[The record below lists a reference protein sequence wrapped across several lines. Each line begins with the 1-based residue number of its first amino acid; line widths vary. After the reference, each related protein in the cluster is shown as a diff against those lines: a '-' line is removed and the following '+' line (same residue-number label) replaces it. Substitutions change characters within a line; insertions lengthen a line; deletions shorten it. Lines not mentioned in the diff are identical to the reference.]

1 MRRGTVLLALA
12 LTILLTGTFDLRA
25 AEFADP
31 RFEAQWAQGES
42 LVPNFWGPSATDPVQ
57 EPYAESPNGKRLTQ
71 YFDKG
76 RMELT
81 HPETGIVTSGLLAR
95 ELITGDIQV
104 GDTAYTHADP
114 PAIPLAGD
122 ANSPGPTYATFRGPG
137 APLLASAQPRVDAP
151 INAVVG
157 DDGKPVF
164 ADVAPENGGL
174 PISTYDVP
182 TQHNVLA
189 PFVQFRTRVGLTALG
204 YAISEPFVAA
214 FTIGGARK
222 FVAVQVFER
231 RVLTYTYDN
240 PDPYKTEFSNIGRHY
255 YAWRYPG
262 K

>member
-1 MRRGTVLLALA
+1 MRRAMIVAFLAVTLLGAA
-12 LTILLTGTFDLRA
+12 APLRA

-31 RFEAQWAQGES
+31 RFQAQWIAGES
-42 LVPNFWGPSATDPVQ
+42 LATNFWGPSATAPVQ
-57 EPYAESPNGKRLTQ
+57 EPYAEAPDGKRLTQ

-81 HPETGIVTSGLLAR
+81 HPDTGVVTSGLLAK
-95 ELITGDIQV
+95 ELITGDVQT
-104 GDTAYTHADP
+104 GDTTYSHADP

-122 ANSPGPTYATFRGPG
+122 ANSPGPTYAIFRGPA
-137 APLLASAQPRVDAP
+137 APLLAPVPPRTGAP
-151 INAVVG
+151 INVVVAG
-157 DDGKPVF
+157 NGAPTF
-164 ADVAPENGGL
+164 ADIPPERGGL
-174 PISTYDVP
+174 LIGLYDGP

-189 PFVQFRTRVGLTALG
+189 PFAQFRNRVGLPALG
-204 YAISEPFVAA
+204 YAISEPFIAP

-222 FVAVQVFER
+222 FIAVQVFER

-255 YAWRYPG
+255 YAWRYPT